1 MVPVE
6 AHLSTIPSKRGSSAS
21 KNLVRG
27 ILGLWSLQKLTYQD
41 VVDNPLPDDVWVR
54 DPEARSEKL

>member
-1 MVPVE
+1 
-6 AHLSTIPSKRGSSAS
+6 
-21 KNLVRG
+21 VRG